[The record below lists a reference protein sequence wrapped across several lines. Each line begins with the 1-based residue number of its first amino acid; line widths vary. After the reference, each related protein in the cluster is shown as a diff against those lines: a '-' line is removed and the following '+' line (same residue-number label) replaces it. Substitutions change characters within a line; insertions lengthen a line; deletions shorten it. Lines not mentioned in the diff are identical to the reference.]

1 MKGWGTKRGLECT
14 RSPAGYT
21 APVVRGK
28 KKKTEAEKAF
38 EIIELVAFM
47 FLIQILG

>member
-1 MKGWGTKRGLECT
+1 MYKVPGRVH
-14 RSPAGYT
+14 SPCSEE
-21 APVVRGK
+21 K
-28 KKKTEAEKAF
+28 KNKKTEAEKAF

>member
-1 MKGWGTKRGLECT
+1 MYKVPGRVH
-14 RSPAGYT
+14 SPCSEE
-21 APVVRGK
+21 K